1 MLQFI
6 IYDVLGTP
14 AILVGLFSLAGLL
27 LQRKAISEVISGTLK
42 TIMGFVILT
51 AGATIIASSLS
62 IFSQLFEHAF
72 HIQGVVPN
80 TDAMAALAQQ
90 HYGSATALIMVLAML
105 INIALAR
112 LTPLKYIFLTGHH
125 ILYMAAMLA
134 IILSVGGLSP
144 FWVVATG
151 ALILGAMMVVS
162 PALLQPFTRKITH
175 TDDLALGHFGSTGY
189 LLAAL
194 VGKAT
199 GKGSPSIEEIKVPA
213 SLNFLR
219 DSSVAISLTMMLLFL
234 VLVSAAGR
242 SYVEET
248 LSAGQNFII
257 FAIIQSL
264 TFAAGVYII
273 LAGVRMVIAEIVPA
287 FKGIADKLVKDA
299 KPALDCP
306 TVFPFAPNAVI
317 VGFLASFMAGLV
329 CMFLCP
335 LFGLSVIV
343 PGLVPHFFC
352 GATAGVYGNIT
363 GGRRGAVLGA
373 FAHGL
378 LISFLPA
385 ILLPMMGEMGLG
397 STTFGDADFSAV
409 GIVLGKIIAIFH

>member
-1 MLQFI
+1 MTREEYLAQLRALLTGRTPPDELERILAYYTEYFDEAGPQGEGRVI
-6 IYDVLGTP
+6 RELGTP
-14 AILVGLFSLAGLL
+14 AELVGRVLGAQRSRTVPAERDCPPEGAARERHGLGTLWKVLLAICAAPIAIPLILVVVAMVLGLVVLILAL
-27 LQRKAISEVISGTLK
+27 V
-42 TIMGFVILT
+42 
-51 AGATIIASSLS
+51 AGVAVG
-62 IFSQLFEHAF
+62 
-72 HIQGVVPN
+72 GVV
-80 TDAMAALAQQ
+80 
-90 HYGSATALIMVLAML
+90 
-105 INIALAR
+105 
-112 LTPLKYIFLTGHH
+112 
-125 ILYMAAMLA
+125 A
-134 IILSVGGLSP
+134 I
-144 FWVVATG
+144 G
-151 ALILGAMMVVS
+151 AVILGAMMVIS
-162 PALLQPFTRKITH
+162 PAILQPFTRKITN
-175 TDDLALGHFGSTGY
+175 TDDLALGHFGSIGY
-189 LLAAL
+189 LLSAL
-194 VGKAT
+194 VGKII
-199 GKGSPSIEEIKVPA
+199 GKGSPSIEEIKVPK

-219 DSSVAISLTMMLLFL
+219 DSSVAISLTMMILFL
-234 VLVSAAGR
+234 VLVLVAGK
-242 SYVEET
+242 SFVEET

-317 VGFLASFMAGLV
+317 VGFLASFVAGLV
-329 CMFLCP
+329 SMFLCP

-363 GGRRGAVLGA
+363 GGRRGAVVGA

-385 ILLPMMGEMGLG
+385 ILLPMMGDMGLG
-397 STTFGDADFSAV
+397 STTFGDADFGVV
-409 GIVLGKIIAIFH
+409 GIVLGHIIAMFN